1 MKEYKEEDFL
11 MISGIQH
18 FSFCRRQWALI
29 HVEQLWAENVRTY
42 EGQLLHERAHDTELT
57 EKRNGTIISRGIPI
71 KSEIMGASGC
81 CDVVEFHQVEKGIS
95 LFGYNGQY
103 EVYPIEYK
111 RGSPKTNEADIL
123 QLVAQVMCLEEML
136 SCKIDKGA
144 LYYGEI
150 RRRVE
155 VEITP
160 ELRNKVTETFSEMHR
175 YFDALYTPKV
185 KWSKGC
191 NACSLKD
198 LCMPQMGKR
207 ESAKKYVS
215 EYILDEV

>member
-1 MKEYKEEDFL
+1 MKAYREDDFL

-29 HVEQLWAENVRTY
+29 HVEQLWEENVRTY

-57 EKRNGTIISRGIPI
+57 EKRNGTIISRGMPI
-71 KSEIMGASGC
+71 KSVNMGVSGC
-81 CDVVEFHQVEKGIS
+81 CDVVEFHQAEIGIS
-95 LFGYNGQY
+95 LFGHDGYY
-103 EVYPIEYK
+103 DIFPIEYK
-111 RGSPKTNEADIL
+111 RGSPKSDEVDIL
-123 QLVAQVMCLEEML
+123 QLVAQAICLEEML
-136 SCKIDKGA
+136 GAKIEKGA

-155 VEITP
+155 VEITE
-160 ELRNKVTETFSEMHR
+160 ELRSKVKKIFSEMHG

-191 NACSLKD
+191 NACSLKE
-198 LCMPQMGKR
+198 LCLPQIGKR
-207 ESAKKYVS
+207 ESAKKYVA
-215 EYILDEV
+215 EYLADEV